1 MYKNKHKSRTNMGK
15 QSTVIVKDVSDNNS
29 SIQFWIIIIHQYFI
43 FFK

>member
-29 SIQFWIIIIHQYFI
+29 SSKSQSLEL
-43 FFK
+43 KCC